1 MCIRDRS
8 KISKL
13 SGSPLPGAKAWRIKI
28 RLLLFFKLST
38 KSDLALLGNEK
49 KINKQ
54 TINIF
59 LIKDNSWFKWMKFF

>member
-1 MCIRDRS
+1 
-8 KISKL
+8 
-13 SGSPLPGAKAWRIKI
+13 
-28 RLLLFFKLST
+28 
-38 KSDLALLGNEK
+38 LALLGNEK